1 MEDKALLRE
10 LHGKR
15 LIGYTLGSFG
25 ITLTN
30 IFSELFSFQFYVYTI
45 NLDSLLVSI
54 GLSLN
59 IFISA
64 KFAIIFGVMADNKK
78 PGRFGKRR
86 PFLLIGLP
94 IWVLTNIIIWFP
106 PWKCPQNNSMFLP
119 TALFF
124 WAVSITKSIFGTL
137 IFNVYLSMLPE
148 QSQTLKNR
156 ELVASIRVF
165 FRIIASVISL
175 FLPLL
180 VQSILED
187 PQNVKWW
194 QPSGK
199 VILTYIP
206 IIGLI
211 FTGFG
216 LVSVLFTY
224 FSVDE
229 SFHKFTPGFNKKKI
243 SIKSVISH
251 MSLPAKDKK
260 FRILVI
266 AEFILSLA
274 GFWGLLIF
282 SFQTYVLN
290 YRESQ
295 FFIYVLISLGGKL
308 GWYFFWS
315 QIIKKKTDT
324 QGLFNLYVVNR
335 LIGGTISFLV
345 LFYFIPTISA
355 EASLVL
361 YVIVFGTI
369 LGSNYSVPLFSIPIN
384 ASIIHKAAEKEDSEN
399 IDKSISEISGIYYGF
414 STFMFSAGYALSTFI
429 AGFILTGSNAEN
441 PIIILI
447 LIAVRGVFAA
457 ISLVFLRKLKF
468 NDL

>member
-1 MEDKALLRE
+1 MPRE

-15 LIGYTLGSFG
+15 LLGYTLGSFG

-30 IFSELFSFQFYVYTI
+30 IFSELFSFQYYVYTI

-54 GLSLN
+54 GLSLT

-64 KFAIIFGVMADNKK
+64 IFAIIIGVLTDNKK
-78 PGRFGKRR
+78 PGRLGKRR
-86 PFLLIGLP
+86 PFLLYGIP
-94 IWVLTNIIIWFP
+94 VWILTNIIIWFP

-124 WAVSITKSIFGTL
+124 WGVTITKSIFGTL
-137 IFNVYLSMLPE
+137 IFNVYDSMLPE

-156 ELVASIRVF
+156 EKVASIRVI
-165 FRIIASVISL
+165 FRIIASVVSL

-180 VQSILED
+180 VQSILDD

-194 QPSGK
+194 DPSGK

-206 IIGLI
+206 IIGI
-211 FTGFG
+211 FFTGFG
-216 LVSVLFTY
+216 LVTILLVY

-229 SFHKFTPGFNKKKI
+229 SFHKITPDFEEKKI
-243 SIKSVISH
+243 SLKSLISH

-266 AEFILSLA
+266 GDFIMSLG

-295 FFIYVLISLGGKL
+295 FFIYILISIFGKL
-308 GWYFFWS
+308 GWYVFWS
-315 QIIKKKTDT
+315 QVIKKKRDN
-324 QGLFNLYVVNR
+324 QSLLNSYVINR
-335 LIGGTISFLV
+335 FIGGMVSFLV
-345 LFYFIPTISA
+345 LFYFIPAISS
-355 EASLVL
+355 EASLIL
-361 YVIVFGTI
+361 YIVVFSTI
-369 LGSNYSVPLFSIPIN
+369 LGSNYSIPLFGIPIN
-384 ASIIHKAAEKEDSEN
+384 ASLIHKAAEKNDAEN
-399 IDKSISEISGIYYGF
+399 IEKSISEISGIYYGF
-414 STFMFSAGYALSTFI
+414 STFMFSIGYALSTFL

-441 PIIILI
+441 PVIILI
-447 LIAVRGVFAA
+447 LIASRGIFVA
-457 ISLVFLRKLKF
+457 ISLGFLRKLKF

>member
-1 MEDKALLRE
+1 VPRE

-15 LIGYTLGSFG
+15 LLGYTLGSFG

-30 IFSELFSFQFYVYTI
+30 IFSELFSFQYYVYTI

-54 GLSLN
+54 GLSLT

-64 KFAIIFGVMADNKK
+64 IFAIIIGVLTDNKK
-78 PGRFGKRR
+78 PGRLGKRR
-86 PFLLIGLP
+86 PFLLYGIP
-94 IWVLTNIIIWFP
+94 VWILTNIIIWFP

-124 WAVSITKSIFGTL
+124 WGVTITKSIFGTL
-137 IFNVYLSMLPE
+137 IFNVYDSMLPE

-156 ELVASIRVF
+156 EKVASIRVI
-165 FRIIASVISL
+165 FRIIASVVSL

-180 VQSILED
+180 VQSILDD

-194 QPSGK
+194 DPSGK

-206 IIGLI
+206 IIGI
-211 FTGFG
+211 FFTGFG
-216 LVSVLFTY
+216 LVTILLVY

-229 SFHKFTPGFNKKKI
+229 SFHKITPDFEEKKI
-243 SIKSVISH
+243 SLKSLISH

-266 AEFILSLA
+266 GDFIMSLG

-295 FFIYVLISLGGKL
+295 FFIYILISIFGKL
-308 GWYFFWS
+308 GWYVFWS
-315 QIIKKKTDT
+315 QVIKKKRDN
-324 QGLFNLYVVNR
+324 QSLLNSYVINR
-335 LIGGTISFLV
+335 FIGGMVSFLV
-345 LFYFIPTISA
+345 LFYFIPAISS
-355 EASLVL
+355 EASLIL
-361 YVIVFGTI
+361 YIVVFSTI
-369 LGSNYSVPLFSIPIN
+369 LGSNYSIPLFGIPIN
-384 ASIIHKAAEKEDSEN
+384 ASLIHKAAEKNDAEN
-399 IDKSISEISGIYYGF
+399 IEKSISEISGIYYGF
-414 STFMFSAGYALSTFI
+414 STFMFSIGYALSTFL

-441 PIIILI
+441 PVIILI
-447 LIAVRGVFAA
+447 LIASRGIFVA
-457 ISLVFLRKLKF
+457 ISLGFLRKLKF